1 MYWRMKAIY
10 LILVIG
16 LVLTPVCA
24 EEKDG
29 DASQAGETQELEE
42 EASDEKGE
50 QTEANETEEEDIPY
64 DPDEVIDL
72 GEIVV
77 TATRTNKNIFE
88 TPVQTEVIGEDFIED
103 SGADS
108 LDDLFESVGMQY
120 AETGMGSH
128 IQLQGMEGER
138 VLILIDGKKIT
149 GRVAGNLVANT
160 IPLDSIKRVEVIRG
174 PQSALYGS
182 EAIGGVI
189 NIITKKPGRDVSGGF
204 SVKNNSLPVSEGSD
218 GAWKSLLREQTA
230 SGYINFP
237 LGPTN
242 HRISVFGGHAFPYL
256 DQYDVSIQPD
266 YIQGKAALDSD
277 VPLGVSTLLTFG
289 GEFSYHQSDD
299 QTSSGGSFD
308 RIDTQRARTYTTLD
322 QNFGN
327 TSSLSLTGYYNYF
340 FRNKRQ
346 YSSIFDEWY
355 SSGAEREHFIGLDA
369 LFSHYFS
376 KHNEFTTAVTYSY
389 NQLSK
394 YNIRNSEL
402 QRRHTVSLV
411 LQDEQFRKGKYSI
424 MPGVRA
430 EYSNDYGFFAA
441 PKLSAMFYIGK
452 IFRVL
457 PSAGLGYRAPT
468 FLELYLDSAGDIYHK
483 FGNPDLK
490 PEKSLGFNLGL
501 EFFPE
506 KVTLK
511 ANVFHSELFDE
522 IVYDYTDQYDGDLQI
537 IVKENLSRSSRTG
550 VDFTGTVSPLSFLD
564 VQVQYGFLFAYNRIT
579 GTQLLNQPMHTVS
592 GRLKARFDTI
602 GLGGHIEGKFQ
613 TPHER
618 NEQNNFI
625 LDVYVSKKIGKFL
638 EAFAG
643 IDNITGQSDEFSIY
657 LFGPV
662 IYAGVNGTF

>member
-1 MYWRMKAIY
+1 MYWRMKPIY

-16 LVLTPVCA
+16 LALTPVYA
-24 EEKDG
+24 EEKNG
-29 DASQAGETQELEE
+29 EETQAGESQGQEA
-42 EASDEKGE
+42 EAP
-50 QTEANETEEEDIPY
+50 EEDIPY

-77 TATRTNKNIFE
+77 TATRTNKNIFD
-88 TPVQTEVIGEDFIED
+88 TPVQTEVIGEEFIED

-120 AETGMGSH
+120 AESGMGSH

-160 IPLDSIKRVEVIRG
+160 IPIDSIKRVEVIRG

-189 NIITKKPGRDVSGGF
+189 NIITKKPGRNVSGGF

-218 GAWKSLLREQTA
+218 GTWKSILREQTV

-242 HRISVFGGHAFPYL
+242 HRISVFGGRAFPYL
-256 DQYDVSIQPD
+256 DQYDVSILPD
-266 YIQGKAALDSD
+266 YSQGKASLDSD

-308 RIDTQRARTYTTLD
+308 RIDTQRARTYATLD

-327 TSSLSLTGYYNYF
+327 MSSLSFTAYHNYF
-340 FRNKRQ
+340 FRDKSQ

-355 SSGAEREHFIGLDA
+355 GSGTEREHLIGLDA
-369 LFSHYFS
+369 IFSHYFS
-376 KHNEFTTAVTYSY
+376 KHNEFTTAVTYLY
-389 NQLSK
+389 NQMSK
-394 YNIRNSEL
+394 YNIQNSEL

-430 EYSNDYGFFAA
+430 EYSNDYGFFAS
-441 PKLSAMFYIGK
+441 PKLSTMFYIGK
-452 IFRVL
+452 VFRVL
-457 PSAGLGYRAPT
+457 PSVGLGYRAPT
-468 FLELYLDSAGDIYHK
+468 FLELYLDTAGDIFHK

-490 PEKSLGFNLGL
+490 AEKSLGFNLGL
-501 EFFPE
+501 EFFP
-506 KVTLK
+506 KNVTLK
-511 ANVFHSELFDE
+511 ANLFQSELFDE
-522 IVYDYTDQYDGDLQI
+522 IVYDYTDQYDGGLQI
-537 IVKENLSRSSRTG
+537 IVKKNLSRSSRTG

-564 VQVQYGFLFAYNRIT
+564 VQGQYGFLYAYNRIT
-579 GTQLLNQPMHTVS
+579 ETQLLNQPMHTVS
-592 GRLKARFDTI
+592 GRLKVWFDSI
-602 GLGGHIEGKFQ
+602 GLGGHVEGKFQ

-618 NEQNNFI
+618 NEQYNFI
-625 LDVYVSKKIGKFL
+625 LDVYVSKKIGKFV

-643 IDNITGQSDEFSIY
+643 IDNITGQTDEFAIY
-657 LFGPV
+657 LFGPI